1 MSETMLMT
9 QALDERDLLVKKIND
24 KIDKLKLVDVK
35 RKNEEKTADS
45 RVTPEEFT
53 KVAQAGYQQVIDL
66 MSRYQRLDSAIIAS
80 NAAHYVET
88 SQGKISV
95 ADAIALRARLK
106 ANGLYIEEGT
116 FEETL
121 MEQFKSQYDA
131 AVKAA
136 DLKNKMVETQAESM
150 RTAIL
155 GRDSKAKD
163 MQPLEVVNAY
173 IQENTTE
180 IIDPLGVM
188 KKYQELKEQT
198 DALLS
203 ELDTRIKVSNATT
216 TVEF

>member
-24 KIDKLKLVDVK
+24 KIAKIKLVDVK
-35 RKNEEKTADS
+35 RKNEEKTVDS
-45 RVTPEEFT
+45 RVTPEQFT
-53 KVAQAGYQQVIDL
+53 KAAKAAYQQIMDL
-66 MSRYQRLDSAIIAS
+66 ISRYQRLDSAIIAS
-80 NAAHYVET
+80 NASHYVET
-88 SQGKISV
+88 SYGKMSV

-106 ANGLYIEEGT
+106 SSGLYIEEGA
-116 FEETL
+116 FEDAL

-136 DLKNKMVETQAESM
+136 DLKNRTVETQAESM

-155 GRDSKAKD
+155 GRDSKVKD
-163 MQPLEVVNAY
+163 TQPLEVVDAY
-173 IQENTTE
+173 IKENTTE
-180 IIDPLGVM
+180 IIDPLDVM
-188 KKYQELKEQT
+188 KKHQEMKEQVET
-198 DALLS
+198 LLS

>member
-1 MSETMLMT
+1 MSEQMLMT

-24 KIDKLKLVDVK
+24 KIAKIKLVDVK
-35 RKNEEKTADS
+35 RKNEEKTVDS

-53 KVAQAGYQQVIDL
+53 KAAQAAYQQIMDL
-66 MSRYQRLDSAIIAS
+66 MSRYQRLDFAIIAS
-80 NAAHYVET
+80 NASHYVET
-88 SQGKISV
+88 SCGKMSV

-106 ANGLYIEEGT
+106 NSGLYIEEGA
-116 FEETL
+116 FEDTL
-121 MEQFKSQYDA
+121 MEQLKSQYDA

-136 DLKNKMVETQAESM
+136 DLKNRMIETQAESM
-150 RTAIL
+150 RAAIL
-155 GRDSKAKD
+155 GKDSKVKD
-163 MQPLEVVNAY
+163 TQSLEVVNAF

-188 KKYQELKEQT
+188 KKHQEMKEHV

>member
-1 MSETMLMT
+1 MSEQMLMT

-24 KIDKLKLVDVK
+24 KIAKIKLVDVK
-35 RKNEEKTADS
+35 RKNEEKTVDS

-53 KVAQAGYQQVIDL
+53 KAAQAAYQQIMDL
-66 MSRYQRLDSAIIAS
+66 MSRYQRLDFAIIAS
-80 NAAHYVET
+80 NASHYVET
-88 SQGKISV
+88 SCGKMSV
-95 ADAIALRARLK
+95 ADAIALRAGLK
-106 ANGLYIEEGT
+106 NSGLYIEEGA
-116 FEETL
+116 FEDTL
-121 MEQFKSQYDA
+121 MEQLKSQYDA

-136 DLKNKMVETQAESM
+136 DLKNRMIETQAESM
-150 RTAIL
+150 RAAIL
-155 GRDSKAKD
+155 GKDSKVKD
-163 MQPLEVVNAY
+163 TQSLEVVNAF

-188 KKYQELKEQT
+188 KKHQEMKEHV